1 MRSDDCPIARMLEA
15 LVEAGL
21 VPPARCHEAEQVMRQ
36 VWDGHVGLA
45 WTAADVRE
53 LCPRLDDEEAR
64 QVLRR
69 VADYDCDSVIGEM
82 IHAAAEE
89 LYGEKAFAD

>member
-1 MRSDDCPIARMLEA
+1 MRDA

-21 VPPARCHEAEQVMRQ
+21 VPDRCHDAERVMRQ
-36 VWDGHVGLA
+36 VWDDHVGLA

-53 LCPRLDDEEAR
+53 VCPRLDDQEAR

-69 VADYDCDSVIGEM
+69 AADYDCDSVIGEM

-89 LYGEKAFAD
+89 LYGDKAFAD